1 LRQGSYCVLIISLN
15 NIFLKE
21 EYFNIVVIRAYK
33 FGGKRRLVNIFQ
45 LLIVR
50 TRHGRSRLKALAS
63 LVIMWGS
70 ISLNFA
76 RETVHS
82 AITSFAPVLS
92 TRVSTEEVWPTDG
105 LSLSREGVDDPWNVL
120 GQPPSV

>member
-1 LRQGSYCVLIISLN
+1 
-15 NIFLKE
+15 
-21 EYFNIVVIRAYK
+21 
-33 FGGKRRLVNIFQ
+33 
-45 LLIVR
+45 LIVR

-70 ISLNFA
+70 ISLNFV

-92 TRVSTEEVWPTDG
+92 TGVSTAEVWLDG
-105 LSLSREGVDDPWNVL
+105 WSIFVERRCG
-120 GQPPSV
+120 

>member
-1 LRQGSYCVLIISLN
+1 LN

-21 EYFNIVVIRAYK
+21 EYFNVVVIKAYK
-33 FGGKRRLVNIFQ
+33 LGGKPRLINVFQ

-50 TRHGRSRLKALAS
+50 TRHGRSGLKALAS

-70 ISLNFA
+70 ISLNIA

-82 AITSFAPVLS
+82 VITSFAPVLS
-92 TRVSTEEVWPTDG
+92 TRVSTEEVCLDG
-105 LSLSREGVDDPWNVL
+105 WSIFVERRCG
-120 GQPPSV
+120 